1 MSQDPFAEKS
11 PQSKSILMPSE
22 VSGRVGFFDR
32 FAGTAANV
40 ASRAPFFA
48 FCVFLVVLWLLQ
60 GAIVLLFGGGLS
72 SFLSSR
78 YQLEINTTTTI
89 ITFLMVALL
98 QNSET
103 REDHASQHKL
113 NAIADALADMMERLA
128 EQNDDDELRMDVKE
142 LRLAVGLEERE
153 TSSDQRRPV
162 GRQPSLRTDGDRD
175 G

>member
-1 MSQDPFAEKS
+1 VSEETYGPKS
-11 PQSKSILMPSE
+11 PQSKAILMPSE

-32 FAGTAANV
+32 FAGTAADV

-48 FCVFLVVLWLLQ
+48 FCVLLVVLWLFQ
-60 GAIVLLFGGGLS
+60 GAIVVLVGGKLT

-98 QNSET
+98 QNSQT
-103 REDHASQHKL
+103 RENHASQHKL

-128 EQNDDDELRMDVKE
+128 EQNDDDELRTDVKE

-153 TSSDQRRPV
+153 TSSDQHRPHEQRLSRRPDK
-162 GRQPSLRTDGDRD
+162 QQ
-175 G
+175 